1 MNPTYPY
8 IDAGTGCKI
17 TGMIAVADKIL
28 SLADNYTKIVAGHG
42 PLGSTADLTKS
53 RDILITSRD
62 RVQKLKSAPEAVAEK
77 AFADLDP
84 VWGQGI
90 INSDQWIQ
98 IVYLTL

>member
-8 IDAGTGCKI
+8 IDAGTSCKI
-17 TGMIAVADKIL
+17 TGMIAVV
-28 SLADNYTKIVAGHG
+28 DNYTRIVAGHG
-42 PLGSTADLTKS
+42 LLGNTAGPHEIPGHAHHFARS
-53 RDILITSRD
+53 RSEITVRAG
-62 RVQKLKSAPEAVAEK
+62 RGRRK

-98 IVYLTL
+98 IVDLTP